1 MAAFSKKGYECWD
14 LGAPPQEQ
22 ADACLYRG
30 VDTVT
35 VILSVYRS
43 RLRLRFGTVPYNIL
57 QIRPPSLDC
66 CRWRNYVI
74 PCRTRTSRPEL
85 AVSATMDEATA
96 SASVPTMEH
105 GWLATGKMARMSC
118 VWVSMATPTLG
129 NLHGHARMLLG
140 MSMPLPCPTPE
151 KHEIKA

>member
-96 SASVPTMEH
+96 SASVPAMVGDPENSETV
-105 GWLATGKMARMSC
+105 G
-118 VWVSMATPTLG
+118 VNG
-129 NLHGHARMLLG
+129 NANIGGSAW
-140 MSMPLPCPTPE
+140 PCPHAAG
-151 KHEIKA
+151 HEHALAMPNA